1 MRRLVL
7 LAPVLVMLGCDDG
20 FTPSLSNFTFDG
32 AARDSPTVLLLSTDF
47 HDGDGNLGGGLLET
61 FIDARPTGAGALE
74 MAPLF
79 AQSGLQQDATD
90 GDLQFVLELNV
101 NNSAAPPSGSTFKL
115 GIRAT
120 DEDFNSSSTS
130 EITIS
135 ISY

>member
-1 MRRLVL
+1 MRPLLL
-7 LAPVLVMLGCDDG
+7 LALLPLAACDDG

-32 AARDSPTVLLLSTDF
+32 QARDSPSVILLSTDF
-47 HDGDGNLGGGLLET
+47 HDGDGNLGGGQLET

-101 NNSAAPPSGSTFKL
+101 NNSPPESGSKFKL

-120 DEDFNSSSTS
+120 DEAFNSSPTS
-130 EITIS
+130 EITIT
-135 ISY
+135 ITY